1 MPLIPEEPQ
10 IHESA
15 QGPRVTPA
23 SGRTAPTPRPVPGPR
38 PAASPRPGRPGPARP
53 MPPAQRTPRDPGAK
67 PAPSAPAAASAVT
80 ASAVTAPVATAS
92 GVTAPGATASGVVAP
107 AVPADR
113 VPVSSVPQI
122 QLIPAS
128 AEGALDAAE
137 EAVDLLLDSGR
148 APGDVLVV
156 TTGDPHP
163 WATHE
168 LSFGEAAYW
177 AQHDAGDD
185 VFYADSAAL
194 SRAASRPVVVV
205 AVNGGSEEAALAALP
220 TAVTR
225 AGTLLIVCGD
235 PQRINS
241 MLGAGV

>member
-15 QGPRVTPA
+15 QGPRATPA

-38 PAASPRPGRPGPARP
+38 PAAPSRPGRPGPPRP
-53 MPPAQRTPRDPGAK
+53 APPVQRTPRDAAVAK
-67 PAPSAPAAASAVT
+67 PGPATPAASAQ
-80 ASAVTAPVATAS
+80 AVAT
-92 GVTAPGATASGVVAP
+92 
-107 AVPADR
+107 
-113 VPVSSVPQI
+113 PQI

-128 AEGALDAAE
+128 PEGALDAAE

-148 APGDVLVV
+148 APGDVLVI
-156 TTGDPHP
+156 TTGEQHP
-163 WATHE
+163 WAAHE

-185 VFYADSAAL
+185 VFYADASAAA
-194 SRAASRPVVVV
+194 RATARPVVVV
-205 AVNGGSEEAALAALP
+205 AVNGGSDTTAATVLPLALGQA
-220 TAVTR
+220 R
-225 AGTLLIVCGD
+225 ALLIVCGD

-241 MLGAGV
+241 VLGAGV

>member
-38 PAASPRPGRPGPARP
+38 PAAPSRPGRPGPLRP
-53 MPPAQRTPRDPGAK
+53 TPPVQRTPRDVAPK
-67 PAPSAPAAASAVT
+67 PEASAPAT
-80 ASAVTAPVATAS
+80 P
-92 GVTAPGATASGVVAP
+92 AP
-107 AVPADR
+107 AAPA
-113 VPVSSVPQI
+113 PATPQV

-148 APGDVLVV
+148 APGEVLVI
-156 TTGDPHP
+156 TTGEQHP
-163 WATHE
+163 WAVHE
-168 LSFGEAAYW
+168 LSFGEASYW

-185 VFYADSAAL
+185 VFYADAGAAD
-194 SRAASRPVVVV
+194 RAAVRPVVVV
-205 AVNGGSEEAALAALP
+205 AVNGGDDTATALP
-220 TAVTR
+220 LARAR
-225 AGTLLIVCGD
+225 AGTLLIVCGE
-235 PQRINS
+235 PQQINAA
-241 MLGAGV
+241 LGTGV

>member
-15 QGPRVTPA
+15 QGPRATPA

-38 PAASPRPGRPGPARP
+38 PAAPPRPGRPGPARP
-53 MPPAQRTPRDPGAK
+53 MPAAQRATREPAVKPGLTAQAAK
-67 PAPSAPAAASAVT
+67 PEPT
-80 ASAVTAPVATAS
+80 
-92 GVTAPGATASGVVAP
+92 AP
-107 AVPADR
+107 AVPQACAHHAGN
-113 VPVSSVPQI
+113 PGAAAAVPQI

-128 AEGALDAAE
+128 VEGALDAAE

-148 APGDVLVV
+148 GPGDVLVI
-156 TTGDPHP
+156 TTGELHP

-168 LSFGEAAYW
+168 LSFGEDAYW

-185 VFYADSAAL
+185 VFYADAAAL
-194 SRAASRPVVVV
+194 SRAAARPVVVV
-205 AVNGGSEEAALAALP
+205 ALNGGSEEAAVAALP
-220 TAVTR
+220 TALTR
-225 AGTLLIVCGD
+225 AGALLVVCGD
-235 PQRINS
+235 PQRINA